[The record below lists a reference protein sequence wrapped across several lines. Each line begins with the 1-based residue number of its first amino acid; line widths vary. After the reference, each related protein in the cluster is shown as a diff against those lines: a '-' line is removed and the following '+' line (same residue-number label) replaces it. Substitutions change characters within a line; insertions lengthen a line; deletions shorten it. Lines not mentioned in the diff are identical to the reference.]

1 MTAGLV
7 ASMHDIHIAYL
18 PGCRGQSHFEDT
30 TYRFG
35 RLAGDTDSIEKREFG
50 SVSLS
55 NADIGNGYWKWYSR
69 LSIIT
74 HEVRSRDYGLFV
86 DVFMMEVA
94 QGVKAV
100 ANPGIN

>member
-30 TYRFG
+30 TYRFVPLSRRH
-35 RLAGDTDSIEKREFG
+35 RLSEKREFG

-55 NADIGNGYWKWYSR
+55 NADIGNGILVEYYN
-69 LSIIT
+69 T
-74 HEVRSRDYGLFV
+74 
-86 DVFMMEVA
+86 
-94 QGVKAV
+94 
-100 ANPGIN
+100 